1 MKFVSFLQNNQAKF
15 GISDGKNITDLTGKI
30 KGANTL
36 KELIANKLI
45 LEAKEF
51 SKKNPGKINLDE
63 IEYLPVIP
71 NPGKIVCVGLN
82 YSEHVK
88 ETLSLIHI

>member
-45 LEAKEF
+45 TEAKEF
-51 SKKNPGKINLDE
+51 SKKIQEK
-63 IEYLPVIP
+63 
-71 NPGKIVCVGLN
+71 
-82 YSEHVK
+82 
-88 ETLSLIHI
+88 